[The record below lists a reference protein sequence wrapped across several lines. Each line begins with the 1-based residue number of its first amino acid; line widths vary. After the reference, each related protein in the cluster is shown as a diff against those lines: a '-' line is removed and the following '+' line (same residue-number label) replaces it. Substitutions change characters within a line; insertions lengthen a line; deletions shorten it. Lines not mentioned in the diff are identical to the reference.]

1 MIVIVIKTNLAP
13 WPTHHDYY
21 GHHLCVFI
29 ATITTIATIVTTIIE
44 IKMKAG
50 FYQVDGRVRGVL
62 LEGSRQQGEVDN
74 RALEKQSSL
83 YFLFIQVASP
93 T

>member
-29 ATITTIATIVTTIIE
+29 ATITTIVTTIIA
-44 IKMKAG
+44 IKIKAG
-50 FYQVDGRVRGVL
+50 FHQVDGRVRGVL

-83 YFLFIQVASP
+83 YFLFIQVTSP